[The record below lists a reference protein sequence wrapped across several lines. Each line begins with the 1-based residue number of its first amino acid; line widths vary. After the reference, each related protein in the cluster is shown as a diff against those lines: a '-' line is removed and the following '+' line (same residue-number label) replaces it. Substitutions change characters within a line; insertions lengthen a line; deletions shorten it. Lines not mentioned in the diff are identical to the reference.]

1 MHNIIEKLAS
11 ELIAAASCRREFN
24 VSIGN
29 PRMLLIA
36 SMFFINPYNYITLCL
51 SMNDIATMSLEFVKL
66 TI

>member
-36 SMFFINPYNYITLCL
+36 SMFFHK
-51 SMNDIATMSLEFVKL
+51 SLQIYHLIFIHE
-66 TI
+66 